1 MESAEELTNSLV
13 KIVMDKANRSLYD
26 RKYIIKT
33 LIPHFKFMKKFV
45 DTINLRNDEETIE
58 VNIDELINLL
68 DFHTHTWN

>member
-1 MESAEELTNSLV
+1 MESVEELTNSLV
-13 KIVMDKANRSLYD
+13 KIVMDNANRSLYD

-33 LIPHFKFMKKFV
+33 LIPHLKFMKKFV

>member
-13 KIVMDKANRSLYD
+13 KIVMDNANRSLYD

-33 LIPHFKFMKKFV
+33 LIPHLKFMKKFV

>member
-33 LIPHFKFMKKFV
+33 LIPYLKFMKKFV
-45 DTINLRNDEETIE
+45 DTINLRNGEKTIE
-58 VNIDELINLL
+58 VNIDELIYLL

>member
-1 MESAEELTNSLV
+1 MESAEELTNPLV
-13 KIVMDKANRSLYD
+13 KIVMDNANRSLYD

-33 LIPHFKFMKKFV
+33 LIPHLKFMKKFV

-68 DFHTHTWN
+68 DAHTHTWN

>member
-1 MESAEELTNSLV
+1 MESGEELTNPLV
-13 KIVMDKANRSLYD
+13 KIVMDNANRSLYD

-33 LIPHFKFMKKFV
+33 LIPHLKFMKKFV

>member
-1 MESAEELTNSLV
+1 MESAEELTNPLV

-33 LIPHFKFMKKFV
+33 LIPHLKFMKKFV
-45 DTINLRNDEETIE
+45 DTSNLRNDEETIE

>member
-1 MESAEELTNSLV
+1 MESAEELTNPLV
-13 KIVMDKANRSLYD
+13 KIVMDNTNRSLYD

-33 LIPHFKFMKKFV
+33 LIHHLKFMKKFV
-45 DTINLRNDEETIE
+45 DTINLRNGEEMIE

>member
-1 MESAEELTNSLV
+1 MESVEELTNPLV
-13 KIVMDKANRSLYD
+13 KIVMDNANHSLYN

-58 VNIDELINLL
+58 VDIDELIYLL

>member
-1 MESAEELTNSLV
+1 
-13 KIVMDKANRSLYD
+13 
-26 RKYIIKT
+26 
-33 LIPHFKFMKKFV
+33 MKKFV

>member
-1 MESAEELTNSLV
+1 MESAEELTNPLV
-13 KIVMDKANRSLYD
+13 KIVMDNANHSLYD

-33 LIPHFKFMKKFV
+33 LIPHLKFMKKFV
-45 DTINLRNDEETIE
+45 DTINLKNDEETIE

>member
-1 MESAEELTNSLV
+1 MESAEELTNPLV
-13 KIVMDKANRSLYD
+13 KIVMDNANRSLYD

-33 LIPHFKFMKKFV
+33 LIPHLKFMKKFV

>member
-1 MESAEELTNSLV
+1 MESAEELTNPLV

-33 LIPHFKFMKKFV
+33 LIPHLKFMKKFV

>member
-1 MESAEELTNSLV
+1 MESTEELTNPLV
-13 KIVMDKANRSLYD
+13 KIVMDNANRSLYD

>member
-33 LIPHFKFMKKFV
+33 LIPHLKFMKKFV
-45 DTINLRNDEETIE
+45 DTINLKNDEETIE
-58 VNIDELINLL
+58 VNIDELIHLL

>member
-1 MESAEELTNSLV
+1 MESVEELKNSLV
-13 KIVMDKANRSLYD
+13 KIVMDNANHSLYD

-45 DTINLRNDEETIE
+45 DTINLRNGEETIE
-58 VNIDELINLL
+58 VNIDELIYLL

>member
-1 MESAEELTNSLV
+1 MESAEELTTSLV
-13 KIVMDKANRSLYD
+13 KIVMDNANRSLYD

-33 LIPHFKFMKKFV
+33 LIPHLKFMKKFV

>member
-1 MESAEELTNSLV
+1 MERAEELTNPLV

-45 DTINLRNDEETIE
+45 DTINLRNGEETIE
-58 VNIDELINLL
+58 VDIDELIHLL